1 MYSEVGHRFGTES
14 ALWPWCGGHRAADAA
29 HATGLR
35 SVGLETQRTIES
47 ALWHASGQ
55 VKNPIGPY
63 SVVILSREV

>member
-1 MYSEVGHRFGTES
+1 MYSELATALAPSRLCGRGVAATEQ
-14 ALWPWCGGHRAADAA
+14 RT
-29 HATGLR
+29 HATRLR